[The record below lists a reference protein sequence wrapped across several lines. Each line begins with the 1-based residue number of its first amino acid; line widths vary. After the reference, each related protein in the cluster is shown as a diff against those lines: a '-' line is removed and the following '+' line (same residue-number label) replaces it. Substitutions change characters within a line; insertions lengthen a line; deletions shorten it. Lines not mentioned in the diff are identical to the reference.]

1 MMPTSSFAGDDLSS
15 HFSECVSGLGSSV
28 RLTLA
33 ASFSGRS
40 ILFLVICPDAS
51 IAPSIWMIGH
61 AAYFMMVINCGEEH
75 SRANCVNCSAACAA
89 WK

>member
-1 MMPTSSFAGDDLSS
+1 MMPASNFVGDNLSS
-15 HFSECVSGLGSSV
+15 RFSECASGLGSRV

-33 ASFSGRS
+33 ANSSGRS
-40 ILFLVICPDAS
+40 FLFLVVCPNVS

-61 AAYFMMVINCGEEH
+61 TAYFMMVINCGVEH
-75 SRANCVNCSAACAA
+75 SRANWVNCSAACAA